1 MLQDGTPYPM
11 LGFMVACATLSLLGF
26 LLPRRVAARTA

>member
-1 MLQDGTPYPM
+1 M

-26 LLPRRVAARTA
+26 LLPRRLAA